1 MGSLDT
7 IGGGSAG
14 GSTAPG
20 LTVSGR
26 SNGAAY
32 TVTAG
37 ARSLSITN
45 PDSATLSTTVKR
57 ASDGSAITVT
67 DSTTTTPSWTAPS
80 GGVDGVALQVTVTAS
95 AGGLSTV
102 VAFTEKI
109 VSTGLANIALED
121 IDLTDGS
128 WTLEDPDNLVSST
141 AHASGINTVTWN
153 AASASS
159 DLTMTSGANFR
170 GPRWYKLISASAQQL
185 TTATPM
191 VLIVDLKP
199 DKSAASD
206 FNQKHYVGTTH
217 QPTSTVVNT
226 INGVGA
232 AYQVNN
238 GATSLQM
245 GVWARGNTSLSPS
258 NAQTERSFVVSQR
271 GFESLGSPGFINLR
285 STDVANF
292 TNARQSNLNA
302 IGGAGANL
310 YIIVALGTS
319 TGSSAIDAGDQTK
332 FTASFIASSYTEI

>member
-20 LTVSGR
+20 LTVTDR
-26 SNGAAY
+26 SNGSAY

-80 GGVDGVALQVTVTAS
+80 GGVDGVALQVTVTAT

-102 VAFTEKI
+102 VAFTERI
-109 VSTGLANIALED
+109 ISTGLANIAMEQ
-121 IDLTDGS
+121 IDLTDGT

-141 AHASGINTVTWN
+141 AHAGGINTITWN
-153 AASASS
+153 AATGSAN
-159 DLTMTSGANFR
+159 LTMTTGSDFR
-170 GPRWYKLISASAQQL
+170 GPRWYKLLSISGTQA
-185 TTATPM
+185 TTATPL
-191 VLIVDLKP
+191 VFVADIEP
-199 DKSAASD
+199 DVSSGSD
-206 FNQKHYVGTTH
+206 FNQKHYFGTSH
-217 QPTSTVVNT
+217 NPTSTVVNT
-226 INGVGA
+226 ISGVGGG
-232 AYQVNN
+232 YQISNGSTTIQAGAWTR
-238 GATSLQM
+238 GAT
-245 GVWARGNTSLSPS
+245 AFNS
-258 NAQTERSFVVSQR
+258 NATTERTFLAAQR
-271 GFESLGSPGFINLR
+271 GFESLGAPAYMNIR
-285 STDVANF
+285 SNDVVNNS
-292 TNARQSNLNA
+292 NARASSQNA

-310 YIIVALGTS
+310 YVIIALGTS

-332 FTASFIASSYTEI
+332 FTASFIASSYSGI